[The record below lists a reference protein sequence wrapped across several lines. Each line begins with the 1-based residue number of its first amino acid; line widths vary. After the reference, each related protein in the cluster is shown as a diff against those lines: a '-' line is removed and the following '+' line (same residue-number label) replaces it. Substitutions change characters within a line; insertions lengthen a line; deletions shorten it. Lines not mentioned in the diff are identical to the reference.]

1 MYRDTISEFAEAHTG
16 KFVFI
21 PFVSREPTDFA
32 LPGRIPQAIGNGQLE
47 TRAGTQFSAAQS
59 QIMLCGNPQMV
70 DEVQQLL
77 IERGLKK
84 HRRRDPGNISVESYW

>member
-1 MYRDTISEFAEAHTG
+1 
-16 KFVFI
+16 
-21 PFVSREPTDFA
+21 
-32 LPGRIPQAIGNGQLE
+32 
-47 TRAGTQFSAAQS
+47 
-59 QIMLCGNPQMV
+59 MV